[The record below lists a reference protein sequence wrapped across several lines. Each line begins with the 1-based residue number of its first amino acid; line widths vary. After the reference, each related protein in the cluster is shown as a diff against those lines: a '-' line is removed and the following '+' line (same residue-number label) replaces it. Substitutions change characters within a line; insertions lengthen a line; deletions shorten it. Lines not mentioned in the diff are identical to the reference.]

1 MKKLFIIILLIIGI
15 FFRSYQPGLYIFG
28 FDQVQILT
36 NAELIKQGNMT
47 LIGPRTGPAE
57 MFTGPL
63 IYYITALFLFVF
75 GSPWSIVATSTLIA
89 AFTGF
94 SLFYL
99 IRKYISIE
107 SALVAL
113 IIWTFSP
120 FLIRFDRIAWNP
132 DLTFLAS
139 SLVFFPMLGYLK
151 QKKVSS
157 VDLILIFIGSFLGFQ
172 AHFSGLLLP
181 VMLFL
186 TLVVFKKFSIKLMLV
201 SGLGLATSILPS
213 LIFDYRHGW
222 LNARGLISFL
232 SEKET
237 IGGTLFF
244 GRFVHS
250 LQMASEIF
258 GSFSP
263 FELERN
269 VSIYLGLLFLSIVI
283 WKFAKK
289 QVENYTNTAV
299 SFFWVSTVIVIFSFY
314 RSNAPEYYFF
324 IFLPALFVFASD
336 LLEPN
341 KKIMNFQ
348 KSLIILILS
357 ILSFYS
363 IINFESIVHI
373 DSPKVNSQ
381 LNIARDI
388 ASHNTRD
395 PIAKVAYDI
404 LEVDT
409 IGMRYF
415 IDKLVTLSDV
425 GKTVHISQTND
436 KNTRY
441 DQYGLWL
448 DPRTEQGFQYIVS
461 NDVVLKMP
469 ENIRLLEDRYQGA
482 KYGPHE
488 SFQIASNDELTGDIL
503 VLVRYIGNPFIVGNE
518 TFLNLKK
525 HVTQKETENGW
536 KQIIFESYSG
546 YLKEYENYILVYVTD
561 KTPIELYE
569 ISALS
574 IKPGILY

>member
-1 MKKLFIIILLIIGI
+1 
-15 FFRSYQPGLYIFG
+15 
-28 FDQVQILT
+28 
-36 NAELIKQGNMT
+36 
-47 LIGPRTGPAE
+47 
-57 MFTGPL
+57 
-63 IYYITALFLFVF
+63 
-75 GSPWSIVATSTLIA
+75 
-89 AFTGF
+89 
-94 SLFYL
+94 
-99 IRKYISIE
+99 
-107 SALVAL
+107 
-113 IIWTFSP
+113 
-120 FLIRFDRIAWNP
+120 
-132 DLTFLAS
+132 
-139 SLVFFPMLGYLK
+139 
-151 QKKVSS
+151 
-157 VDLILIFIGSFLGFQ
+157 
-172 AHFSGLLLP
+172 
-181 VMLFL
+181 
-186 TLVVFKKFSIKLMLV
+186 
-201 SGLGLATSILPS
+201 
-213 LIFDYRHGW
+213 
-222 LNARGLISFL
+222 
-232 SEKET
+232 
-237 IGGTLFF
+237 
-244 GRFVHS
+244 
-250 LQMASEIF
+250 
-258 GSFSP
+258 
-263 FELERN
+263 
-269 VSIYLGLLFLSIVI
+269 
-283 WKFAKK
+283 
-289 QVENYTNTAV
+289 
-299 SFFWVSTVIVIFSFY
+299 
-314 RSNAPEYYFF
+314 
-324 IFLPALFVFASD
+324 
-336 LLEPN
+336 
-341 KKIMNFQ
+341 MNFQ

-488 SFQIASNDELTGDIL
+488 SFQIASNNELTGDIL

-518 TFLNLKK
+518 TFPNLKK

-536 KQIIFESYSG
+536 KPINFESYSG